1 MKKRLRIFA
10 EKLTGLVRY
19 FISLRIPV
27 YASHASFFIALAMF
41 PSLVLLLSLLR
52 YTGLDVNALTEL
64 LAGVLPKALLPAAE
78 KLIINTYHSTTG
90 TLISISA
97 ITALWTASRSF
108 YGLCTGLNSIY
119 GVAEA
124 RRNIYTRL
132 LSVVYTFAFLLVLL
146 LTLVLHV
153 LGTPL
158 LSWLPFQDSFIWQ
171 FFENIV
177 DSRFVLLLCL
187 QSILFTVMYM
197 FLPNKRNGFLE
208 SLPGALMASF
218 GWLVFSDLYSIY
230 VEHFAGLSN
239 VYGSVYA
246 VALSLVWLYCC
257 ISILFYGGALN
268 NWLSRGKSDR
278 KKEEK

>member
-1 MKKRLRIFA
+1 MSKPAQSGFW
-10 EKLTGLVRY
+10 EKISSLIRY
-19 FISLRIPV
+19 FISLRVPIF
-27 YASHASFFIALAMF
+27 ASHASFFIALALF

-52 YTGLDVNALTEL
+52 YTGLDVNILTDL
-64 LAGVLPKALLPAAE
+64 LDGIIPKALLPAAE
-78 KLIINTYHSTTG
+78 KLILNTYHSTTG

-97 ITALWTASRSF
+97 VTALWTASRSF

-132 LSVVYTFAFLLVLL
+132 LSVAYTVAFLVVLI
-146 LTLVLHV
+146 LTLVIHV
-153 LGTPL
+153 FGTSL
-158 LSWLPFQDSFIWQ
+158 LSWLPFKDNGIWQ
-171 FFENIV
+171 IFESIV
-177 DSRFVLLLCL
+177 NSRFILLLCL
-187 QSILFTVMYM
+187 QSILFTAMYM

-208 SLPGALMASF
+208 SLPGALLASF

-230 VEHFAGLSN
+230 VERFAGLSN
-239 VYGSVYA
+239 IYGSVYA

-268 NWLSRGKSDR
+268 NWLTQR
-278 KKEEK
+278 KKAQAPS